1 MTGWGQTEK
10 NSLRANVFRS
20 APNIGHSSV
29 SLTGLF
35 GANCCR
41 EQVQKL
47 RLQKPDLLDHLVGAG
62 ENVRRS
68 REAERPNG
76 CEVDD
81 QLEGG

>member
-1 MTGWGQTEK
+1 MADVG
-10 NSLRANVFRS
+10 F
-20 APNIGHSSV
+20 APESGRIADIGRGRKS
-29 SLTGLF
+29 
-35 GANCCR
+35 ANCCR